1 MNTQASKLQQII
13 DNQSNEEKQ
22 NNIKT
27 KIIAITSGK
36 GGVGKS
42 MISANIA
49 NLLSLQGYNI
59 ALFDAD
65 IGLANLDVILG
76 VRAKENLLDVL
87 KGNCQLKDIIL
98 PIKENLVLI
107 PGESGDEILNF
118 DKNLIMGRLA
128 EDAKFLDS
136 LDYLIIDT
144 GAGIGERVQMFL
156 KEADEIIV
164 VTIPEPSAITDAY
177 ATIKVT
183 SKFNNNISMIVNM
196 VQSPKEGKAI
206 FDKIKHVADNNLS
219 NALKLDFMGY
229 LSENSI
235 VSKSA
240 RERKLFTDTNP
251 NSTLYFELNEIIKT
265 LIIKLEHKVLENK
278 GRKSFAVF
286 VRRLIENF

>member
-183 SKFNNNISMIVNM
+183 SRFNNNISMIVNM